1 MEISI
6 FLLIFV
12 RLMIL
17 FSYSKFRAGTKL
29 LVFNLF
35 FNIIMSRRNLFL
47 AVLWLRSYMGL
58 VSEGGAK
65 EERRKGGGA
74 FDFFRARVLLILA
87 FYGWM
92 IFGRGKV
99 GF

>member
-1 MEISI
+1 
-6 FLLIFV
+6 
-12 RLMIL
+12 MIL

-47 AVLWLRSYMGL
+47 AVLWLRPYMGL

-65 EERRKGGGA
+65 EERRKGGG
-74 FDFFRARVLLILA
+74 RVEVLLTFL
-87 FYGWM
+87 
-92 IFGRGKV
+92 GRE
-99 GF
+99 FC